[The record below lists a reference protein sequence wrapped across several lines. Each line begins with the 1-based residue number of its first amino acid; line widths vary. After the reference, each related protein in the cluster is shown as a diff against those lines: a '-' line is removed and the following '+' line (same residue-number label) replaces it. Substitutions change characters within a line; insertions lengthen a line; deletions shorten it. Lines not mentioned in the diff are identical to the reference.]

1 MLVPLPHGGTW
12 LKSVRIC
19 SQVAACLMG
28 AALPQGAC
36 AARMLLFVGGPST
49 EGAGKVVDR
58 ELSEPIRSH
67 EVGRHVLPALEG
79 GVVCLFAGVQVVLSH
94 RFKSDYLS
102 GEVYI
107 NQGP

>member
-1 MLVPLPHGGTW
+1 
-12 LKSVRIC
+12 
-19 SQVAACLMG
+19 MG

-67 EVGRHVLPALEG
+67 EVRWHVLQTLERE
-79 GVVCLFAGVQVVLSH
+79 FACFVSAVQTVNGT
-94 RFKSDYLS
+94 R
-102 GEVYI
+102 
-107 NQGP
+107 